1 VSLALRA
8 CGIAGAVLL
17 AVTLA
22 CGDDDSAGTPTDAAS
37 QTPSGSQAQLNVSSN
52 VFEEGGRIPVAYS
65 CDGENISPDLQWT
78 GVPSGT
84 KSFAVIVDDPD
95 AGGFTHWLV
104 FGIPA
109 NAAGLPLGV
118 ADEPVLDDGSRQ
130 GTNSRREIGYTGPC
144 PPSGTHT
151 YVFAVYALD
160 VELELESDAG
170 TKDVLRAME
179 GHVLA
184 SGELSGKFGR

>member
-1 VSLALRA
+1 MALAFRA
-8 CGIAGAVLL
+8 CHIAVVAALLLTAAVS
-17 AVTLA
+17 
-22 CGDDDSAGTPTDAAS
+22 CGGDDDDGGTPTLSAVAS
-37 QTPSGSQAQLNVSSN
+37 LKVTSS
-52 VFEEGGRIPVAYS
+52 VFEDGGDIPPDYS
-65 CDGENISPDLQWT
+65 CDGDAGSPDLQWT

-118 ADEPVLDDGSRQ
+118 AGEPVLADGSRQ

-144 PPSGTHT
+144 PPNGTHT

-170 TKDVLRAME
+170 AKDVLGAME